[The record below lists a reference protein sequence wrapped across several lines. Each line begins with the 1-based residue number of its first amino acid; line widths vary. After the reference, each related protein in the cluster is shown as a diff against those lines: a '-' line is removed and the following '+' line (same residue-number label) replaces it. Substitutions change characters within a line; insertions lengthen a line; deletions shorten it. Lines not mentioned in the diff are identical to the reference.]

1 MEILK
6 AVMTA
11 ILSIAVEKVISVM
24 LYALT
29 IYVIFL
35 IVGVGY
41 DNNNIWFSLLQELKR
56 IKDPC

>member
-35 IVGVGY
+35 IVGY
-41 DNNNIWFSLLQELKR
+41 DNNIWFSLLQELKR

>member
-35 IVGVGY
+35 IVGY

>member
-35 IVGVGY
+35 IVGY
-41 DNNNIWFSLLQELKR
+41 ANNNIWFSLLQELKR